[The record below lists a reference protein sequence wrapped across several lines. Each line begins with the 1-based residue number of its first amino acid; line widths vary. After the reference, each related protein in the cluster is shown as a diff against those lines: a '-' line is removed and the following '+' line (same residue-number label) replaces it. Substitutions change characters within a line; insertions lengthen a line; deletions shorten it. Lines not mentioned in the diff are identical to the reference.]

1 MGNLKKLALA
11 GAAVIVTA
19 PAALAADMGLMPP
32 PAPPPVECC
41 GSGWYL
47 RGDIGFSTERGG
59 NFSETGLN
67 PPLTSQQNTA
77 SGFETGGIYRL
88 GIGYQFT
95 PWLRA
100 DITGE
105 YRTPASWSS
114 FDIASSGGTFA
125 SGGTLIPEHVT
136 LEKSEIVVLGNVYA
150 DLGTWWCVTPFVG
163 AGAGFAGVKLSNF
176 QEIAIATL
184 SQPLGQN
191 VINGNNFAPDNTQWN
206 FAWALH
212 AGLSYKVTPGFS
224 VELAY
229 RYLNMG
235 NAQTGSI
242 VGFLNNPQGTVFHI
256 DNITSQDVTLGL
268 RWMLQPDAPPVSYP
282 LVRKG

>member
-1 MGNLKKLALA
+1 MGSLKKLALA

-19 PAALAADMGLMPP
+19 PAALAADMQLMPP

-47 RGDIGFSTERGG
+47 RGDIGVSAEFSNTFHEDGLVPAPTGVQNAG
-59 NFSETGLN
+59 N
-67 PPLTSQQNTA
+67 
-77 SGFETGGIYRL
+77 GFETGGLFRL
-88 GIGYQFT
+88 GVGYQFT
-95 PWLRA
+95 PWFRA

-105 YRTPASWSS
+105 FRTPATWSS
-114 FDIASSGGTFA
+114 FDITN

-136 LEKSEIVVLGNVYA
+136 LHKSEVVALANVYA

-163 AGAGFAGVKLSNF
+163 AGAGFAGVKFANF
-176 QEIAIATL
+176 QETAIASLNPVTGANL
-184 SQPLGQN
+184 
-191 VINGNNFAPDNTQWN
+191 INANNFAADQTQWN

-235 NAQTGSI
+235 NGQSGAI
-242 VGFLNNPQGTVFHI
+242 IGFLNNPQNTVFHI
-256 DNITSQDVTLGL
+256 DNITSQDFTLGL
-268 RWMLQPDAPPVSYP
+268 RWMLQPEAPPPAYP

>member
-1 MGNLKKLALA
+1 MGSLKKLALA

-19 PAALAADMGLMPP
+19 PAALAADIPLMPP

-47 RGDIGFSTERGG
+47 RGDIGVSAEHSN
-59 NFSETGLN
+59 NFHEDGLN
-67 PPLTSQQNTA
+67 PLPTSVQNA
-77 SGFETGGIYRL
+77 AGGFETGGIFRL
-88 GIGYQFT
+88 GVGYQFT

-105 YRTPASWSS
+105 FRTPATWSS
-114 FDIASSGGTFA
+114 FDITN

-136 LEKSEIVVLGNVYA
+136 LHKSEVVALANVYA

-163 AGAGFAGVKLSNF
+163 AGAGFAGVKFANF
-176 QEIAIATL
+176 QETAIASLNPVTGANL
-184 SQPLGQN
+184 
-191 VINGNNFAPDNTQWN
+191 INANNFAADQTQWN

-235 NAQTGSI
+235 NGQSGAI
-242 VGFLNNPQGTVFHI
+242 IGFLNNPQNTVFHI
-256 DNITSQDVTLGL
+256 DNITSQDFTLGL
-268 RWMLQPDAPPVSYP
+268 RWMLQPEAPPPAYP

>member
-1 MGNLKKLALA
+1 MGSLKKLALA
-11 GAAVIVTA
+11 GAAVIVTT
-19 PAALAADMGLMPP
+19 PAALAADMPLMPP

-41 GSGWYL
+41 MSGWYL
-47 RGDIGFSTERGG
+47 RGDIGVSAEHAG
-59 NFSETGLN
+59 NFHEDGLS
-67 PPLTSQQNTA
+67 PPLTSVQNTG
-77 SGFETGGIYRL
+77 SGFETGGIFRL
-88 GIGYQFT
+88 GLGYQFT

-105 YRTPASWSS
+105 FRTPATWSS
-114 FDIASSGGTFA
+114 MDIANSGGTF
-125 SGGTLIPEHVT
+125 IPEHIT
-136 LEKSEIVVLGNVYA
+136 LHKSEVVALANVYA

-163 AGAGFAGVKLSNF
+163 AGVGVADVKFANF
-176 QEIAIATL
+176 QETVIGSFT
-184 SQPLGQN
+184 PGLGGN
-191 VINGNNFAPDNTQWN
+191 FLNGNNFATDNTQWN

-235 NAQTGSI
+235 NGQTGAI
-242 VGFLNNPQGTVFHI
+242 VGFLNNPQNTVFHI
-256 DNITSQDVTLGL
+256 DNITSQDFTLGL
-268 RWMLQPDAPPVSYP
+268 RWMLQPEAPPPAYP

>member
-1 MGNLKKLALA
+1 MGSLKKLALA
-11 GAAVIVTA
+11 GAAVIVTI
-19 PAALAADMGLMPP
+19 PAALAADMPLMPP
-32 PAPPPVECC
+32 PPPPPVEF
-41 GSGWYL
+41 GGWYL
-47 RGDIGFSTERGG
+47 RGDIGFSSERASS
-59 NFSETGLN
+59 FHEDGLN
-67 PPLTSQQNTA
+67 PPPTSVQDGGH
-77 SGFETGGIYRL
+77 GFETGGIWRL
-88 GIGYQFT
+88 GVGYQFT

-105 YRTPASWSS
+105 YRSPATWSS
-114 FDIASSGGTFA
+114 FDIANFN
-125 SGGTLIPEHVT
+125 GTLIPEHVT
-136 LEKSEIVVLGNVYA
+136 LHKSEVVALANVYA

-163 AGAGFAGVKLSNF
+163 AGVGFAGVKLSNF

-184 SQPLGQN
+184 SIPQGQN
-191 VINGNNFAPDNTQWN
+191 VINGNNFASDNTQWN

-235 NAQTGSI
+235 SAQTGAI
-242 VGFLNNPQGTVFHI
+242 TGFLNNPQGTVFHI
-256 DNITSQDVTLGL
+256 DNISSQDVTIGL